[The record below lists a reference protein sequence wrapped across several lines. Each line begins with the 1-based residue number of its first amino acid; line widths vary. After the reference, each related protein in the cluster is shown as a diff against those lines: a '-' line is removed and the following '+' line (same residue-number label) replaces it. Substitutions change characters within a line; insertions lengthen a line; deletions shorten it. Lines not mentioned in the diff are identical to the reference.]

1 MTRQEIRVPGRPVLS
16 HAADAVRAAGYL
28 FVAGLLPV
36 DQDGALVGGGDVVA
50 QADHVLRD
58 LGAVLEA
65 GGCSFA
71 DVTKLSVYLTD
82 VGDRAAINP
91 LRQRAFAAARPAS
104 TLVGVSALAIPGA
117 RIEIDAIAVVP

>member
-1 MTRQEIRVPGRPVLS
+1 VSRREIRVPGRPVLS
-16 HAADAVRAAGYL
+16 HAADAVQAAGYL

-36 DQDGALVGGGDVVA
+36 DQGGALVGGDDVVA

-71 DVTKLSVYLTD
+71 DVAKLSVYLTD
-82 VGDRAAINP
+82 LGDRAAINP
-91 LRQRAFAAARPAS
+91 LRQRAFGEARPAS
-104 TLVGVSALAIPGA
+104 TLVGVSALAVAGA